1 MMLIIAGGIG
11 FLTWEDIKNHKWHF
25 KKYRMQSKVIFMVT
39 GILIFLPALYF
50 FILSFQMC
58 LLQKE
63 YGFLCFNPLRREQQ
77 DSIRQI

>member
-39 GILIFLPALYF
+39 GISVSYTHLDVYKRQVIRCPVVKNRESELQEHFSMNAL
-50 FILSFQMC
+50 
-58 LLQKE
+58 
-63 YGFLCFNPLRREQQ
+63 
-77 DSIRQI
+77 